1 MKKLKFLIL
10 LNIFILNIFSCV
22 FAKHPSEWIWNE
34 SKGTLTYLIGTSTS
48 DIKRSPNQALYVI
61 YYKDPVSNQEK
72 ASITVNAANT
82 SYVKTLNSLKQT
94 YNDYDIKDSLYKQYG
109 KDNSTGIIFIYTL
122 EITKKEVQGP
132 ALPEGFK
139 YYKAKTKVNSTEY
152 SGESNVSAEDALKKL
167 KTRLNSAY
175 RQYYKVLTGED
186 DVATETSGYYVITYY
201 DITVNNITYDGKTG
215 KDKNAKSTS
224 QQTNTNNTV
233 NQNVSQINNINNS
246 VPDLRNGYKWEQSGS
261 KWWVHNS
268 SNVYPY
274 DGWALTN
281 WDGPYAAEFDSNG
294 YWTGKSFTGD
304 AAMYVYNSQTYKG
317 AKTQQW
323 SGNTS
328 TGNVSNVTNNTQS
341 NINSSQGIITPNVSS
356 GGNITNSN
364 PININT
370 QDVINLKDYKDIS
383 KYNLGNIQVSEYVDI
398 NSNGA
403 SIIKTDSGNDISTNN
418 INSDYDSDTVDEI
431 LQDGSYTGDMWKS
444 TTGTIKDQGSKYN
457 NQYNWE
463 AITELDG
470 WQNWTVSNKTSEL
483 KGIWAKYNEN
493 TWYFITN
500 ATEQATYIQNEEKGT
515 VKKVSQ
521 AYIIEDIASDITLC
535 IDKKLYKFNES
546 GICTTPDGVKGNK
559 GIITLKADGTI
570 DKGHE
575 PELEENDI
583 NLPIYEKSDSAHTST
598 SYYYIT
604 YENTKNYSCLANGY
618 FILKSSDT
626 SFALYR
632 ADSNGKLS
640 KQSSAG
646 TSLYKINEYLKKN
659 GSSYEAP
666 DTIEVNDGKVTSTKT
681 SSSTNTSNTKTT
693 NNTSTN
699 IISSK
704 TTSNIDSGYVSNGK
718 YYNTKDN
725 MTYTVNSDGIITG
738 MNSGNKSSSTSGS
751 YEVIDIGDNSFLK
764 KS

>member
-1 MKKLKFLIL
+1 MKKLRYLIL
-10 LNIFILNIFSCV
+10 LNIFILNIFSFV
-22 FAKHPSEWIWNE
+22 FASPQSEW
-34 SKGTLTYLIGTSTS
+34 SKTEDGKVKAIINGKITYIAPTQGKNT
-48 DIKRSPNQALYVI
+48 YVI
-61 YYKDPVSNQEK
+61 HTINNSKDILAYSTISLDTAKNLMIEEVKKNTGK
-72 ASITVNAANT
+72 VNANIKNINLNNDISYGNLKIYSCSISNIDTT
-82 SYVKTLNSLKQT
+82 SY
-94 YNDYDIKDSLYKQYG
+94 DS
-109 KDNSTGIIFIYTL
+109 
-122 EITKKEVQGP
+122 EIGP
-132 ALPEGFK
+132 ALPKGFK

-152 SGESNVSAEDALKKL
+152 SVESNISEEDALKKL

-175 RQYYKVLTGED
+175 RQYYNVLMGED
-186 DVATETSGYYVITYY
+186 NVVTETSGYYVITYY

-246 VPDLRNGYKWEQSGS
+246 VPDLRNGY
-261 KWWVHNS
+261 
-268 SNVYPY
+268 
-274 DGWALTN
+274 
-281 WDGPYAAEFDSNG
+281 
-294 YWTGKSFTGD
+294 WTGKSFTGD

-323 SGNTS
+323 GGNTS
-328 TGNVSNVTNNTQS
+328 TGNVSNATNNTQS
-341 NINSSQGIITPNVSS
+341 NINSSQGINTPNVSS
-356 GGNITNSN
+356 GENITNSN
-364 PININT
+364 PINLNT
-370 QDVINLKDYKDIS
+370 RDVINLKDYKDIS

-403 SIIKTDSGNDISTNN
+403 SIIKTDSENDIPTND

-431 LQDGSYTGDMWKS
+431 LQDGSYTGDMWKA

-463 AITELDG
+463 AITELEG

-500 ATEQATYIQNEEKGT
+500 ATEQASYIQNEEKGT
-515 VKKVSQ
+515 VKKISQ

-535 IDKKLYKFNES
+535 IDKKLYKFDES

-583 NLPIYEKSDSAHTST
+583 SLPIYEKSDSAHTSS

-666 DTIEVNDGKVTSTKT
+666 DTIEINDGKVTNTKT
-681 SSSTNTSNTKTT
+681 SSSTNTSTTKTT

-699 IISSK
+699 IIMSSK

-725 MTYTVNSDGIITG
+725 MTYTVNSDGIIIG
-738 MNSGNKSSSTSGS
+738 MDSGNKSGSTSGS